1 MRAAAARLASCADL
15 VMISTFKVLVRTG
28 NRCALLMLPE
38 VESASAM
45 QLDRRE
51 CHDVLDP
58 SISVCCGGVPVDLNI
73 LTDDCFYSQ
82 SDRVGKAGG
91 KRSQVD
97 RG

>member
-1 MRAAAARLASCADL
+1 VS
-15 VMISTFKVLVRTG
+15 V
-28 NRCALLMLPE
+28 N
-38 VESASAM
+38 
-45 QLDRRE
+45 
-51 CHDVLDP
+51 DVLDP